1 MRPNQGVMATE
12 RRCGLV
18 SVNDGVLL
26 WSWGL
31 TDFENRLTP
40 MKLTDTVYGRA
51 RWRNKSRRAR
61 YQRGKGDSVSL
72 IWQSQVSL
80 ADEGGQKAL
89 PVDGS
94 GRIDARPP
102 VPAAWLAAVGD
113 AFTTRLD
120 LAAIAQPVDQL
131 PQPGEIAS

>member
-1 MRPNQGVMATE
+1 M
-12 RRCGLV
+12 
-18 SVNDGVLL
+18 DVL
-26 WSWGL
+26 
-31 TDFENRLTP
+31 
-40 MKLTDTVYGRA
+40 GRNEI
-51 RWRNKSRRAR
+51 RKAR

-72 IWQSQVSL
+72 TWQSQASL

-113 AFTTRLD
+113 AFATRLD
-120 LAAIAQPVDQL
+120 LTTITQPVDQL
-131 PQPGEIAS
+131 PQPGEITPRAGGMRVQSTLPHHPDVIREE

>member
-1 MRPNQGVMATE
+1 M
-12 RRCGLV
+12 
-18 SVNDGVLL
+18 NDGVLL
-26 WSWGL
+26 WSWNL
-31 TDFENRLTP
+31 TDFESRLTP
-40 MKLTDTVYGRA
+40 MELADTVYGRA
-51 RWRNKSRRAR
+51 RWRNESRRAR

-72 IWQSQVSL
+72 TWQSQVSL

-113 AFTTRLD
+113 AFAARLD
-120 LAAIAQPVDQL
+120 LTAIAQPVDQL
-131 PQPGEIAS
+131 P